1 MKRHL
6 GLAKQCLL
14 VITPVVASSVL
25 ATPSSQAATLA
36 FAQEELNFTNFSESF
51 GIIDR
56 QNQANTNASTF
67 SEDATV
73 LTLNQQ
79 AQTDFTF
86 TPPKA
91 YTKVDLSLAN
101 GQGTSYLGTADT
113 LGKIVGN
120 FDIDAGELFS
130 FDFTASLN
138 LGTSIDDP
146 LAENARAIGDIS
158 FLLFDTSDVDPVNI
172 SDLIAAVISGN
183 QSISIN
189 PLDYFSLTANVN
201 TAGNDDFLSYQNSQN
216 ISFLNEFQESDFV
229 GNEELARAV
238 INGSYKRSF
247 ENKTNL
253 TLVAVRKSQ
262 VKVAAPEPST
272 YLGSALFFILAA
284 IALKAKRR
292 GNKPVN
298 IMK

>member
-1 MKRHL
+1 MKRYL
-6 GLAKQCLL
+6 GFAKQCLM
-14 VITPVVASSVL
+14 VITPMIASSIL
-25 ATPSSQAATLA
+25 ATPPSQAATLA

-79 AQTDFTF
+79 VQTDFTF
-86 TPPKA
+86 TPPQA
-91 YTKVDLSLAN
+91 YTKVGLSLAS

-113 LGKIVGN
+113 LGKIIGN

-146 LAENARAIGDIS
+146 LTESARSIGDIS
-158 FLLFDTSDVDPVNI
+158 FLLFDTSDIDPVNI
-172 SDLIAAVISGN
+172 SDLITAVISGN

-189 PLDYFSLTANVN
+189 PLDYFLLTGNVN
-201 TAGNDDFLSYQNSQN
+201 TAGNDDFLAYQNSQN

-229 GNEELARAV
+229 GNEELARAI